1 MRTNSRVATRKA
13 LGPIHFHNL
22 TSLEKFAILARVGVI
37 VDASSRGF
45 LLRVTRRDLVP
56 KNLRGNLNIDCLV
69 GEKVMLKIEEMNL
82 EVDGKVARTSMIGRG
97 VFEIA
102 IDFSASAPDYWRE
115 CLLDL
120 LPNKDEF
127 TDD

>member
-1 MRTNSRVATRKA
+1 MRTNSRSAERKT
-13 LGPIHFHNL
+13 LGPVHFHNL
-22 TSLEKFAILARVGVI
+22 TSLEKFAILARTGVI

-56 KNLRGNLNIDCLV
+56 RNLRGNLNIDCLV
-69 GEKVMLKIEEMNL
+69 GERVMLKIEEMNL
-82 EVDGKVARTSMIGRG
+82 EIDGAIARTSMIGRG

-102 IDFSASAPDYWRE
+102 IDFSESAPDYWRE

-120 LPNKDEF
+120 LPDKGEF

>member
-1 MRTNSRVATRKA
+1 MKNNSRTAARKA

-22 TSLEKFAILARVGVI
+22 TSLEKFAVLARSGVI

-69 GEKVMLKIEEMNL
+69 GERVMLKIEEMNL
-82 EVDGKVARTSMIGRG
+82 EIDGQIARTSMIGRG

-102 IDFSASAPDYWRE
+102 IDFSESAPDYWRE
-115 CLLDL
+115 CLYDL
-120 LPNKDEF
+120 LPNKEEF
-127 TDD
+127 AEE